1 MKRFKLNG
9 ILAVA
14 LVSVIVGFSFVACG
28 NGGGGPRAV
37 HHTVTFMN
45 GDDVWHS
52 QQVVAGQQVNW
63 GEFYNPTYEDHAYD
77 YNFVAWSSSD
87 TALARFHPNTAINT
101 NVTLYADW
109 FDGDV
114 WAVTFNF
121 NTGANATGVNA
132 VVAHNVPDG
141 GYVWFPGGAASNPTR
156 LPGYLF
162 AGWFD
167 AEDTGNPILAT
178 TPINADTVVWAR
190 WDAARILSFEL
201 FGLGVIAAVTV
212 PDGAYVYDHLPYPAP
227 SHADAYFFGWFANH
241 NDTGTNYYDN
251 SVFTGMIAAD
261 TQTVDADMTIYARWD
276 VTVTFDFYG
285 GSYESDDYEEV
296 VIVRNNAVAMA
307 RVPAPVNEGYEFSG
321 WRNAAGALVN
331 PLTTLFMAHTT
342 LYAVWEGQEHSATFN
357 FMNLGGPYGPL
368 NNVAHGTLL
377 YNLLPE
383 APYHDD
389 ADFAGWF
396 TNHIPGPPI
405 NFTGQVTSTSP
416 YVTADVTVFVRWD
429 VDVTFDL
436 AGGEYNDSEYYVV
449 RTIIRNNSVLLA
461 NVPDPTKYG
470 YTFSHWAI
478 SPYYEYEDRVNPTS
492 YAFAAHTTLVA
503 QWNEEYDG
511 GENGYENG
519 ED

>member
-1 MKRFKLNG
+1 
-9 ILAVA
+9 
-14 LVSVIVGFSFVACG
+14 
-28 NGGGGPRAV
+28 
-37 HHTVTFMN
+37 
-45 GDDVWHS
+45 
-52 QQVVAGQQVNW
+52 
-63 GEFYNPTYEDHAYD
+63 
-77 YNFVAWSSSD
+77 
-87 TALARFHPNTAINT
+87 
-101 NVTLYADW
+101 
-109 FDGDV
+109 
-114 WAVTFNF
+114 
-121 NTGANATGVNA
+121 
-132 VVAHNVPDG
+132 
-141 GYVWFPGGAASNPTR
+141 
-156 LPGYLF
+156 
-162 AGWFD
+162 
-167 AEDTGNPILAT
+167 
-178 TPINADTVVWAR
+178 
-190 WDAARILSFEL
+190 
-201 FGLGVIAAVTV
+201 
-212 PDGAYVYDHLPYPAP
+212 
-227 SHADAYFFGWFANH
+227 
-241 NDTGTNYYDN
+241 
-251 SVFTGMIAAD
+251 
-261 TQTVDADMTIYARWD
+261 
-276 VTVTFDFYG
+276 
-285 GSYESDDYEEV
+285 
-296 VIVRNNAVAMA
+296 
-307 RVPAPVNEGYEFSG
+307 
-321 WRNAAGALVN
+321 
-331 PLTTLFMAHTT
+331 MAHTT

-377 YNLLPE
+377 YSLLPA
-383 APYHDD
+383 APYHDY

-519 ED
+519 DD